1 MAENRDLK
9 DNIMLEEGLSTK
21 GDSEK
26 SPEMKELK
34 ILKEK
39 EAERLQ
45 VTQEVIWTLKSA
57 KVEVRL
63 VEVVEWLV
71 ADPQV
76 IYR

>member
-1 MAENRDLK
+1 MLRRKEVKKVATGMAENRDLK

-39 EAERLQ
+39 EAEEQ
-45 VTQEVIWTLKSA
+45 TI
-57 KVEVRL
+57 
-63 VEVVEWLV
+63 
-71 ADPQV
+71 
-76 IYR
+76 